1 MAESIYDQ
9 MNKWDKDDDFFVE
22 LIKKLNPKSIA
33 DLGCGTGRL
42 TIFLANKGYKIV
54 GIDPD
59 IKSIETAKQKDE
71 SQLVT
76 WKIGTSED
84 FCDSTFDL
92 VMMTSNVVQ
101 VFINEVEWNKTLKN
115 TYHSLN
121 IGGYLIF
128 DTRNPLQR
136 TWESWTRE
144 QTQKDIIDPITGG
157 HINVWHEYIEVI
169 IPLVKYRTI
178 YEYQNLQSTNEE
190 NVLIFRSK
198 EKIIENLK
206 IAGFDEINVFGD
218 WKFEVAQETAKSY
231 IFVAKKTAK

>member
-1 MAESIYDQ
+1 MEESIYDQ

-22 LIKKLNPKSIA
+22 LIKKLNPKSIV

-42 TIFLANKGYKIV
+42 TIFLANNGYRVV

-71 SQLVT
+71 FQLVK

-84 FCDSTFDL
+84 FCCSTFDL
-92 VMMTSNVVQ
+92 VTMTSNVVQ
-101 VFINEVEWNKTLKN
+101 VFINDDDWNKTLIN
-115 TYHSLN
+115 IYNSLN

-136 TWESWTRE
+136 LWESWTKE
-144 QTQKDIIDPITGG
+144 QTQKVIIDPLTGEHIT
-157 HINVWHEYIEVI
+157 VWHQYIEVI
-169 IPLVKYRTI
+169 HPLVKYRTVF
-178 YEYQNLQSTNEE
+178 EDKNLQSKIEE

-198 EKIIENLK
+198 EKVIEDLK
-206 IAGFDEINVFGD
+206 NVGFDEITVYGD
-218 WKFEVAQETAKSY
+218 WKFEDAQENVKSY
-231 IFVAKKTAK
+231 IFVAHKTS